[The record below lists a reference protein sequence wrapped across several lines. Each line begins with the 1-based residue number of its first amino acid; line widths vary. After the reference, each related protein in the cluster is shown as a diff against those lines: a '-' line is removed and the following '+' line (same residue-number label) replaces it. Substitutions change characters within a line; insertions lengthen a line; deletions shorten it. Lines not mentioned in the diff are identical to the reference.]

1 MRRAAAVIRRTPA
14 VLAAVPVALAGLSWH
29 VLIGIVVAVLIVVL
43 AVCWTITDNGRTR
56 RLTTLIK
63 AWRGSLPKP
72 KQTTQSG
79 PKPSSRVISPK

>member
-1 MRRAAAVIRRTPA
+1 MRRAAAVMRRTPA

-29 VLIGIVVAVLIVVL
+29 VLVGIVVAVLIVVL

-63 AWRGSLPKP
+63 AWRGSLPVCQQP
-72 KQTTQSG
+72 TQSG
-79 PKPSSRVISPK
+79 SKPLSKVISSK